1 MGVPVTRPPKEQFI
15 EVANR
20 RQATLFCK
28 CLDDWID
35 ESNQFAR
42 SICSSMSCTGRAR
55 LRSAMPALLPA
66 SEQEQRN
73 EFQIA
78 QAAQHGRPIVRRTD
92 H

>member
-1 MGVPVTRPPKEQFI
+1 MGVPHDLARPPKERFI
-15 EVANR
+15 EEANR
-20 RQATLFCK
+20 RQATLLSK

-73 EFQIA
+73 EFQVA
-78 QAAQHGRPIVRRTD
+78 KAA
-92 H
+92 